1 MFLGFDQNDQKRA
14 YSYNLSDV
22 KDLGDFSDFKL
33 IKTFKIDNNPM
44 VHEYNESLPINSEC
58 GLSDLKSLVT
68 KTNKS
73 DFDQLINQRKESF
86 QNDADEIFDPEEKI
100 FEPSSI
106 NDQDLITSDLQKLI
120 QIADQVE
127 NPNKAFLLKKIVFEE
142 NPDLLSNSDKQS
154 IYEILRERLLT
165 NGFTY
170 FTNISE
176 AEADQQQ
183 MRKTRL
189 TQENKHVFE
198 SYNEYLKQ
206 LNDYFSS
213 PTFAHQSK
221 FQLN

>member
-1 MFLGFDQNDQKRA
+1 
-14 YSYNLSDV
+14 
-22 KDLGDFSDFKL
+22 
-33 IKTFKIDNNPM
+33 M

-58 GLSDLKSLVT
+58 GLSDLKGLIT

-73 DFDQLINQRKESF
+73 DFDQLINNRKESF

-170 FTNISE
+170 FTNIAE
-176 AEADQQQ
+176 ADADQQQ
-183 MRKTRL
+183 MRK
-189 TQENKHVFE
+189 QG
-198 SYNEYLKQ
+198 
-206 LNDYFSS
+206 
-213 PTFAHQSK
+213 
-221 FQLN
+221 

>member
-1 MFLGFDQNDQKRA
+1 M
-14 YSYNLSDV
+14 
-22 KDLGDFSDFKL
+22 
-33 IKTFKIDNNPM
+33 
-44 VHEYNESLPINSEC
+44 
-58 GLSDLKSLVT
+58 
-68 KTNKS
+68 
-73 DFDQLINQRKESF
+73 
-86 QNDADEIFDPEEKI
+86 
-100 FEPSSI
+100 
-106 NDQDLITSDLQKLI
+106 
-120 QIADQVE
+120 E

-170 FTNISE
+170 FTNIAE
-176 AEADQQQ
+176 ADADQQQ

-189 TQENKHVFE
+189 SQENKHVFE

-206 LNDYFSS
+206 LNDYFSN

>member
-1 MFLGFDQNDQKRA
+1 M
-14 YSYNLSDV
+14 
-22 KDLGDFSDFKL
+22 
-33 IKTFKIDNNPM
+33 T
-44 VHEYNESLPINSEC
+44 
-58 GLSDLKSLVT
+58 
-68 KTNKS
+68 
-73 DFDQLINQRKESF
+73 
-86 QNDADEIFDPEEKI
+86 ADEIFDPEEKI
-100 FEPSSI
+100 FEPSNI

-142 NPDLLSNSDKQS
+142 NPDLLSKSDKQS

-170 FTNISE
+170 FTNIAE

-206 LNDYFSS
+206 LNDYFSN